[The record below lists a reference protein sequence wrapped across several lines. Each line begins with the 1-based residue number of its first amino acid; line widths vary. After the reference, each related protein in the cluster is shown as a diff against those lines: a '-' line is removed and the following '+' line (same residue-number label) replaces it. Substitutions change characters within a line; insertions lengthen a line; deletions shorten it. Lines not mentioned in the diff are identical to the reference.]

1 LTKIKRLMIKTKKS
15 LSQNFLKDK
24 NISKKITNITQLKNM
39 VVLEIGPGYG
49 FMTDNILENKP
60 KKLYIIEKDKSLI
73 TFLQKKYSDNKKV
86 TIIEGDILRFN
97 LNKFENLIII
107 SNLPYNISTKIIL
120 YLFTYNKN
128 ILEMVFMIQKEVA
141 EKFDYNIKK
150 MNKYKFLTK
159 IMSFYFRYFEV
170 SPKVF
175 VPQPKVKSTVVKFK
189 FKKENIDIKKALF
202 FSDLIFKNVRKKIYK
217 NLNLEKTDN
226 NILNK
231 RVNQLT
237 IEELLWI
244 YNFI

>member
-1 LTKIKRLMIKTKKS
+1 MIKTKKS

-226 NILNK
+226 YILNK

>member
-1 LTKIKRLMIKTKKS
+1 MIKAKKS

-24 NISKKITNITQLKNM
+24 NISKKITNLTQLKNM

-226 NILNK
+226 YILNK

>member
-1 LTKIKRLMIKTKKS
+1 
-15 LSQNFLKDK
+15 
-24 NISKKITNITQLKNM
+24 
-39 VVLEIGPGYG
+39 
-49 FMTDNILENKP
+49 
-60 KKLYIIEKDKSLI
+60 
-73 TFLQKKYSDNKKV
+73 
-86 TIIEGDILRFN
+86 
-97 LNKFENLIII
+97 
-107 SNLPYNISTKIIL
+107 
-120 YLFTYNKN
+120 
-128 ILEMVFMIQKEVA
+128 MVFMIQKEVA

-175 VPQPKVKSTVVKFK
+175 VPQPKVKSTVVKFT